1 MESWRLDGAVDGCV
15 AVEVIP
21 DLQQEDPLLRAER
34 LGGGCG
40 SAGRG
45 FAGCLAEYLSPLTL
59 HFDVEA
65 SDEQLTQ
72 QLVSLALSS

>member
-1 MESWRLDGAVDGCV
+1 MESWRLDGGAVDGCV

-21 DLQQEDPLLRAER
+21 DFQHEDPLLRAER

-40 SAGRG
+40 AGRS

-65 SDEQLTQ
+65 SDKQLTR